1 MQMDTTVTPLSDTD
15 RLQRQQAVVKAL
27 LRVLPE
33 RSVLWQ
39 TEAVTPFECDGL
51 SAYRQRPLAVALP
64 ETHEQVGAVLAACHA
79 LQVPVVARGGGTGLS
94 GGALPNAMGVTLSL
108 ARLNRILNIDPL
120 ARTAIVECGVRNLAR
135 AARSPAR
142 LVAMWLKTQVACTAS
157 NTA

>member
-1 MQMDTTVTPLSDTD
+1 MRMDTTVTPTSDTD

-64 ETHEQVGAVLAACHA
+64 ETHEQVGAASTCRGPWGWHW
-79 LQVPVVARGGGTGLS
+79 PVWW
-94 GGALPNAMGVTLSL
+94 
-108 ARLNRILNIDPL
+108 RI
-120 ARTAIVECGVRNLAR
+120 A
-135 AARSPAR
+135 
-142 LVAMWLKTQVACTAS
+142 
-157 NTA
+157 